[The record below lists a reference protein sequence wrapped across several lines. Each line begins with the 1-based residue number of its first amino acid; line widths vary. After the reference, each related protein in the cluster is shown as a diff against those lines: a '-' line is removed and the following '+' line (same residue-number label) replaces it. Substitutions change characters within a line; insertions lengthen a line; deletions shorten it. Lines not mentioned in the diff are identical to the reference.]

1 MRSSK
6 EISPRTELG
15 AMVAR
20 IKKNKDRIVQELLKK
35 NVKIGKKVVKAK
47 LDSGAQI
54 SIIAK
59 DLLETLELKV

>member
-1 MRSSK
+1 
-6 EISPRTELG
+6 
-15 AMVAR
+15 MVAR